1 VKKSKNKP
9 RGKRPNPG
17 ALIGSEIERFAAR
30 SMGPM
35 ILARAI
41 PDATLSEMM
50 VLSVFLPTALK
61 LLRSAGKDAAENA
74 LDKLFPQGGEYSF
87 IANGS
92 SGWIFPG
99 IRLEPLEPSRTANG
113 ADSSRERP
121 AGGKENA

>member
-35 ILARAI
+35 ILAQAI

-74 LDKLFPQGGEYSF
+74 LDKLFPQGGE
-87 IANGS
+87 
-92 SGWIFPG
+92 IFPG